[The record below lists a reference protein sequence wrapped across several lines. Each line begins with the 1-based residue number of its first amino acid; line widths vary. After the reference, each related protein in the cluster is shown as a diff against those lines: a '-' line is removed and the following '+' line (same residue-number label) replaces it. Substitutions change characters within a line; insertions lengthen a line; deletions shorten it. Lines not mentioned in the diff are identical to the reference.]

1 MATITTITT
10 PDGVT
15 HTIGGGG
22 SVTVD
27 TAMSA
32 TSTNPVQNKV
42 IYSALQGKAN
52 SSDLAEVATSGDYN
66 DLSNTPTIPTVND
79 ATLTIQKNGST
90 IDTFTANAS
99 SNKTVNV
106 TVPTATSDLTN
117 DSNYV
122 SDANYV
128 HTDNN
133 FTSAE
138 KTKLAGIESGA
149 QVNTVTDVEVDGTSV
164 VTNTVAEIDLTG
176 KQDVLVSGTNIKT
189 VNNQSLLG
197 SGNIAISGGTQNT
210 WYGECTT
217 ASATAAK
224 AFYTVGRD
232 FALDHGNMLRV
243 FFPYGASALTT
254 LNVDNTGAT
263 DVDFTLLT
271 LPIPAYATVD
281 FVYDEFDDSFIAET
295 VGANVAYTLSMSSNV
310 ITLTGSDGT
319 TSSVTLPVYSG
330 GVL

>member
-32 TSTNPVQNKV
+32 TSTNPVQNRV

-122 SDANYV
+122 ADANYV

-133 FTSAE
+133 FTSSE
-138 KTKLAGIESGA
+138 KTKLAGIEAGA

-164 VTNTVAEIDLTG
+164 VSGGVAEVSLTS
-176 KQDVLVSGTNIKT
+176 KQDTLVSGTNIKT

-197 SGNIAISGGTQNT
+197 SGNISISS
-210 WYGECTT
+210 GET
-217 ASATAAK
+217 
-224 AFYTVGRD
+224 YTI
-232 FALDHGNMLRV
+232 
-243 FFPYGASALTT
+243 S
-254 LNVDNTGAT
+254 
-263 DVDFTLLT
+263 
-271 LPIPAYATVD
+271 I
-281 FVYDEFDDSFIAET
+281 
-295 VGANVAYTLSMSSNV
+295 SSNV
-310 ITLTGSDGT
+310 ITLTGSGGT

-330 GVL
+330 GVS